1 MPLFILGLNHKT
13 APLAVREAAAFTD
26 AELPAALA
34 ALRARVPEA
43 AIVSTCNRTEI
54 YAEAPD
60 GVQGEVLRWWATA
73 RRIEPAL
80 LTAHG
85 YHHHGRDSVRHAMR
99 VAAGLDSMILGEPQI
114 LGQMKQAF
122 QEAQTA
128 AAVGPVLSRM
138 FEHAFSLAKLVR
150 SETEIGAHPVSVA
163 FAGVTLARRI
173 FADFARH
180 TALLIGAGEM
190 MQLAARHLAQ
200 QGIGRMIFA
209 NRTLARAQQL
219 AAQHHGYAILLEDV
233 PAHLGEADM
242 LLSSTA
248 STEPVVTLAQVK
260 QALSGRRHKP
270 VFMLDLAVP
279 RDIEAAVGQL
289 EDVYLY
295 TVDDL
300 KDVIQDNLRSREA
313 AARDAEGMIDT
324 RSEAFMRWLEARDAA
339 ATIQQ
344 LRNRAEVQAEAVLAR
359 ARRMLAQGATA
370 EEALAFLAQGLT
382 NKFLHQ
388 PTTSLRRAEAA
399 QQTAL
404 LDAAQ
409 RLFGL
414 NSADNGEDGE

>member
-1 MPLFILGLNHKT
+1 MPLFVLGLNHKT

-34 ALRARVPEA
+34 ALRAQVQEA

-54 YAEAPD
+54 YAAAPASAQQAVT
-60 GVQGEVLRWWATA
+60 GWWTAA
-73 RRIEPAL
+73 RRLEPAQL
-80 LTAHG
+80 AGHS
-85 YHHHGRDSVRHAMR
+85 YCHRERDCVRHAMR

-122 QEAQTA
+122 QDAQA
-128 AAVGPVLSRM
+128 AGSVGPLLSRL

-209 NRTLARAQQL
+209 NRTLAHAQKL
-219 AAQHHGYAILLEDV
+219 AAQYHAYAIPLEDL
-233 PAHLGEADM
+233 PAHLGEADL
-242 LLSSTA
+242 LLSCTA
-248 STEPVVTLAQVK
+248 SPEPVVTLAQVT
-260 QALSGRRHKP
+260 QALAGRRHKP

-279 RDIEAAVGQL
+279 RDIEAAVGKL
-289 EDVYLY
+289 EDIYLY

-313 AARDAEGMIDT
+313 AARDAEGMIEA

-339 ATIQQ
+339 GTIAQ
-344 LRNRAEVQAEAVLAR
+344 LRGRAEAQAEEVLAR

-370 EEALAFLAQGLT
+370 DEALAFLAQGLT
-382 NKFLHQ
+382 NKLLHQ
-388 PTTSLRRAEAA
+388 PSTALRQAEAA

-414 NSADNGEDGE
+414 NSGDHDEDGE